1 MRRSDLFPYDS
12 GFTPWMTSRA
22 NSRFPLSLYV
32 PTSASASEPSPLLVL
47 IHGTTRKDW
56 MRDSFRDFAERTGTV
71 LLAPLFPVGAAAADD
86 VHGYKWIDAH
96 GMRFDLLLLDMI
108 DQAAET
114 WPLATNR
121 FALFGY
127 SGGGQF
133 AHRSL
138 YLHPHRLTA
147 LSIGA
152 PGNVTLPDSD
162 RPWPAGVR
170 GLKERFGVD
179 FDPDAV
185 RAVPIHLVVGGAD
198 TETWEI
204 AKSPGDP
211 VYVGGV
217 NDESTTRIEKLKR
230 LRDALDALGA
240 STRLDVVEGAAHHGP
255 AMTPAVTGWLASHET
270 AIRTSPDTGGG

>member
-1 MRRSDLFPYDS
+1 MNP
-12 GFTPWMTSRA
+12 
-22 NSRFPLSLYV
+22 RFPLSLYV
-32 PTSASASEPSPLLVL
+32 PMSASASERSPLLVL

-56 MRDSFRDFAERTGTV
+56 LRDGFRDFAERTGTV
-71 LLAPLFPVGAAAADD
+71 LLAPLFPVGAAAEGD
-86 VHGYKWIDAH
+86 VHGYKWLDAH

-108 DQAAET
+108 EQAAGI
-114 WPLATNR
+114 WPLDPNR
-121 FALFGY
+121 FALFGF

-133 AHRSL
+133 AHRFL

-152 PGNVTLPDSD
+152 PGNVTLPDLL

-170 GLKERFGVD
+170 GLEERFGVE
-179 FDPDAV
+179 FDADV
-185 RAVPIHLVVGGAD
+185 VKVVPIHLVVGGAD

-211 VYVGGV
+211 VYVEGV
-217 NDESTTRIEKLKR
+217 NDESTNRIGRLKR
-230 LRDALDALGA
+230 LRDALHALGS

-255 AMTPAVTGWLASHET
+255 AMVPAVTRWLGSGGAGLNPSRGTEALRAFHT
-270 AIRTSPDTGGG
+270 QTSVLR